1 MNSDLP
7 TCPLPDVCGLVVRR
21 AIRKIIEWVRLHSRH
36 FDFSNAA
43 DTDVFVRYPFWVI
56 DNASGAVDVYELH
69 LSLRPQ
75 TMAFERL
82 NREVNG

>member
-1 MNSDLP
+1 MNNDP
-7 TCPLPDVCGLVVRR
+7 ATFWLPDVCRLMVRCVFR
-21 AIRKIIEWVRLHSRH
+21 PIIEWVMLHSRH

-69 LSLRPQ
+69 LSLHPQ

-82 NREVNG
+82 DRELNG